1 MNEQDMNES
10 AADATTGH
18 ERCLCYEVLDLF
30 RSRLGIS
37 PKVKQHLANSR
48 IEVLK
53 AIRTV
58 IDERIEHLSKPAQHG
73 TKIQVE

>member
-1 MNEQDMNES
+1 MNEQTTNES
-10 AADATTGH
+10 AAGGATAH

-53 AIRTV
+53 AIRAV
-58 IDERIEHLSKPAQHG
+58 IDERIEHLSKPAQQG